1 MLVFHT
7 GFDKIPV
14 PDLRR
19 GRANADFG
27 QGFYLSD
34 DPAFAERWATEKKGA
49 KTIINRY
56 ELNTDNLRIKRFERD
71 GDWFR
76 YIFSNRRSM
85 PDTLSSFD
93 VIIGPIAN
101 DTLFNTFGI
110 LTSGVL
116 DDAVAMQL
124 LQLGPV
130 YTQVVLKTERAKE
143 ALRFLGAKA
152 LDHAVLEAN
161 KTRLAVEEAAFQV
174 LFSETMQ
181 RLLGDTEDG
190 I

>member
-1 MLVFHT
+1 
-7 GFDKIPV
+7 
-14 PDLRR
+14 
-19 GRANADFG
+19 
-27 QGFYLSD
+27 
-34 DPAFAERWATEKKGA
+34 
-49 KTIINRY
+49 
-56 ELNTDNLRIKRFERD
+56 
-71 GDWFR
+71 
-76 YIFSNRRSM
+76 M
-85 PDTLSSFD
+85 PDTLSGFD

-116 DDAVAMQL
+116 DDAVAMEL
-124 LQLGPV
+124 LQLGPA

-161 KTRLAVEEAAFQV
+161 RTRLAVEEAAFQV